1 MSEQKK
7 TRADVI
13 AEIQKTNHL
22 LQKLLDVLTCSQSSQ
37 QRNTRSTV
45 SGGSPGGV
53 VQSGGG
59 GVGTAG

>member
-13 AEIQKTNHL
+13 AEIQKTNDL
-22 LQKLLDVLTCSQSSQ
+22 LQKLLDVMTRNHSSQ
-37 QRNTRSTV
+37 QRNTRSIA
-45 SGGSPGGV
+45 SGGSPGCV